1 MQGDTRAAR
10 KPCWD
15 EELQTGVPFKHLS
28 LLPLLVPEL
37 GDFNLRR
44 LPSLSAASPKGDK
57 GES

>member
-1 MQGDTRAAR
+1 MQDDTRAAG

-15 EELQTGVPFKHLS
+15 EELQTASFKHLS
-28 LLPLLVPEL
+28 LLPLLVLEL

-57 GES
+57 RES